1 MNTVTIEGIGIH
13 TDTNTVVNIC
23 PAIPDTGIVFWIMEN
38 NDCVAKIG
46 AHISNVVTGNLR
58 TVLTVND
65 YSVST
70 PEHLLAALF
79 ASGID
84 NATIKVWGNEI
95 PILDGS
101 ALKWATAIE
110 SAGWTEWVQPRKIIT
125 IQDTIRVGD
134 DDAWCQLEPYDSF
147 VIDYNLHYDHPEI
160 GHQTFSV
167 DLNTKTFMKE
177 LASARTFGFYEDL
190 EMLQEQNL
198 ATGASIH
205 NTLVYDEDSVMNV
218 SGSRFDDEPVRHK
231 IVDVI
236 GDLSLAGAYIKGKF
250 TGYRSGHSLNHQL
263 VRKMLEN
270 AK

>member
-1 MNTVTIEGIGIH
+1 
-13 TDTNTVVNIC
+13 
-23 PAIPDTGIVFWIMEN
+23 
-38 NDCVAKIG
+38 
-46 AHISNVVTGNLR
+46 
-58 TVLTVND
+58 
-65 YSVST
+65 
-70 PEHLLAALF
+70 
-79 ASGID
+79 
-84 NATIKVWGNEI
+84 
-95 PILDGS
+95 
-101 ALKWATAIE
+101 
-110 SAGWTEWVQPRKIIT
+110 
-125 IQDTIRVGD
+125 
-134 DDAWCQLEPYDSF
+134 
-147 VIDYNLHYDHPEI
+147 
-160 GHQTFSV
+160 
-167 DLNTKTFMKE
+167 MKE